1 MPFGAQT
8 GELFSVFD
16 RLDPDDANITVPTV
30 DPSSITPVFPI
41 DPAWLGLN
49 TIALRSANQSI
60 SGATGDFSD
69 TDNSEFTNQFPPSVQ
84 FDISTLILFN
94 RRYVARIRIG
104 GGTTPPWG
112 IARWAFPGI
121 TAFEQADFIFTNPGS
136 VSMSVFVPRGAEFNI
151 QIGGGGGSDVANVN
165 LTGIY
170 AKPGVPLPTLD
181 FSIDTTHY

>member
-69 TDNSEFTNQFPPSVQ
+69 TDNSEFTNQFPP
-84 FDISTLILFN
+84 L
-94 RRYVARIRIG
+94 
-104 GGTTPPWG
+104 
-112 IARWAFPGI
+112 
-121 TAFEQADFIFTNPGS
+121 GS
-136 VSMSVFVPRGAEFNI
+136 VRHFNADPIQSAVRRKDPHWWGNHAPVGDRSMGLSRDYSV
-151 QIGGGGGSDVANVN
+151 
-165 LTGIY
+165 
-170 AKPGVPLPTLD
+170 
-181 FSIDTTHY
+181 